1 MEEAHSCLHSS
12 LWRLC
17 QLWAGA
23 ECSVC
28 VCVCGL
34 IHYEYLVVFVFRVH
48 RCLRLA
54 QRQPQDKD
62 SGHLFCV
69 GGDSREV
76 PKGVRK

>member
-1 MEEAHSCLHSS
+1 M
-12 LWRLC
+12 
-17 QLWAGA
+17 
-23 ECSVC
+23 
-28 VCVCGL
+28 CGL

-48 RCLRLA
+48 RRLRLA
-54 QRQPQDKD
+54 QRQPQDKE

>member
-1 MEEAHSCLHSS
+1 MPSFVS
-12 LWRLC
+12 LETLPVMGRC
-17 QLWAGA
+17 RMLW
-23 ECSVC
+23 VC

-54 QRQPQDKD
+54 QRQPQDKE

>member
-1 MEEAHSCLHSS
+1 M
-12 LWRLC
+12 LW
-17 QLWAGA
+17 
-23 ECSVC
+23 

-48 RCLRLA
+48 RRLRLA

>member
-1 MEEAHSCLHSS
+1 MPSFVS
-12 LWRLC
+12 LETLPVMGRCRMLC
-17 QLWAGA
+17 
-23 ECSVC
+23 VC
-28 VCVCGL
+28 VCMCGL

-54 QRQPQDKD
+54 QRQPQDKE

-76 PKGVRK
+76 PRCVRK